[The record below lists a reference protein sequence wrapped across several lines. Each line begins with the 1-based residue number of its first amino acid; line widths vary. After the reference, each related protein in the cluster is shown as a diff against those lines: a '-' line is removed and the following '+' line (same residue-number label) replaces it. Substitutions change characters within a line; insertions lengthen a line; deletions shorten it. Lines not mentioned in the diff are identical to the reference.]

1 MRGERSV
8 ARYRFREV
16 RGGLF
21 FILLFGLMITVA
33 AFRPGLPEWLRLIH
47 GGATTPAPASTPPV
61 MSSSPTMVPPGASPP
76 AFLRPPPESPG
87 RLLAWVFRR
96 RSFDPSAPDPANGQ
110 EIRGEVFLE
119 VGNDEKPAR
128 MHGRF
133 WLPDGRLYAEIWRT
147 AAVGWEARF
156 MDPGGPV
163 CFQEPSSPEAMR
175 WAFPPFVDLGK
186 LRADGW
192 EPTSEERTGFD
203 LPAPR
208 SLEGAAPERIWGE
221 GPVTWWRRTV
231 RWEGGWVERAWMAI
245 SEDGQ
250 LRAVRQER
258 REAGGQRH
266 SDEERV
272 YGPVWVLRP
281 DPRGELLLQPSPE
294 MARICESEKGKAGG
308 TP

>member
-1 MRGERSV
+1 V
-8 ARYRFREV
+8 
-16 RGGLF
+16 
-21 FILLFGLMITVA
+21 
-33 AFRPGLPEWLRLIH
+33 
-47 GGATTPAPASTPPV
+47 
-61 MSSSPTMVPPGASPP
+61 
-76 AFLRPPPESPG
+76 
-87 RLLAWVFRR
+87 
-96 RSFDPSAPDPANGQ
+96 
-110 EIRGEVFLE
+110 
-119 VGNDEKPAR
+119 
-128 MHGRF
+128 
-133 WLPDGRLYAEIWRT
+133 
-147 AAVGWEARF
+147 
-156 MDPGGPV
+156 DPGGPV
-163 CFQEPSSPEAMR
+163 CFPEPSSPEAMR

-208 SLEGAAPERIWGE
+208 SLEGAVPERIWGE

-258 REAGGQRH
+258 REAGGQWH

-294 MARICESEKGKAGG
+294 MARICESEKGKNGRNPMRPRLIAAVIGVSALTLILIPGAHAQSGWSSWSCQWTVSNVPVPGG
-308 TP
+308 VLSGRGCAPWWTASGPPSWRIWGDT

>member
-1 MRGERSV
+1 MVRHRSWAV
-8 ARYRFREV
+8 P
-16 RGGLF
+16 GGLF
-21 FILLFGLMITVA
+21 VLLLLGWVVWA
-33 AFRPGLPEWLRLIH
+33 GAFRPARPGALPPVGE
-47 GGATTPAPASTPPV
+47 ATTPTPASPPDA
-61 MSSSPTMVPPGASPP
+61 SSSTPAGSPPGASAPD
-76 AFLRPPPESPG
+76 FLRPPPESPG
-87 RLLAWVFRR
+87 RVLAWSFRR
-96 RSFDPSAPDPANGQ
+96 RFFDPSAPDPANGQ

-119 VGNDEKPAR
+119 VGEDGQPVR
-128 MHGRF
+128 LHGQFR
-133 WLPDGRLYAEIWRT
+133 LPDGHLYAEMWRT
-147 AAVGWEARF
+147 AGRAWEARF
-156 MDPGGPV
+156 VDPGGPV
-163 CFQEPSSPEAMR
+163 CFPEPSSPEAMR
-175 WAFPPFVDLGK
+175 WAFPPFVEVRK
-186 LRADGW
+186 LSAEGW

-203 LPAPR
+203 LPAPL